1 MCFNKVTYSSDR
13 QSATVT
19 AQCRQHDSVTGLQY
33 NWNGQGFQSSN
44 TFKADKS
51 FNATELTL

>member
-19 AQCRQHDSVTGLQY
+19 AQCRQHDSITQLQY

-51 FNATELTL
+51 F